1 MSAKNDKWLENYASK
16 NNYEIDYEL
25 TNELK
30 EALSDTHINIR
41 VPTQLKNELIAM
53 AKKKNI
59 PYQRLIKSVLI
70 EAIGRNK
77 AES

>member
-1 MSAKNDKWLENYASK
+1 MSTKKTKWLENYASES
-16 NNYEIDYEL
+16 NYEIDYEL

-30 EALSDTHINIR
+30 DALSDTHINIR
-41 VPTQLKNELIAM
+41 VPTQLKNELVAM

-77 AES
+77 PES